1 MSEVKQV
8 TMPVT
13 GMTCANCAASI
24 ERNVRKLPGIQIANV
39 NLANEKLT
47 VWFNPTFTDEQGFIA
62 KIVRAGYGV
71 AIGKAELP
79 VSGLRDNSDAL
90 TLERVIKKQ
99 EGVLSVSVHYGTE
112 RLFLEYIPGMT
123 SIAELAQLIR
133 RAGFDLVAVGD
144 SETIEDVEAKVRS
157 NEVNRQ
163 KRLLMIGLSLTIP
176 LMIFSMMRDFGLI
189 GFQYDL
195 FVM

>member
-39 NLANEKLT
+39 NLANEKLSVSFDPT
-47 VWFNPTFTDEQGFIA
+47 VLDEQGIIA

-90 TLERVIKKQ
+90 TLE
-99 EGVLSVSVHYGTE
+99 TC
-112 RLFLEYIPGMT
+112 T
-123 SIAELAQLIR
+123 
-133 RAGFDLVAVGD
+133 
-144 SETIEDVEAKVRS
+144 
-157 NEVNRQ
+157 
-163 KRLLMIGLSLTIP
+163 
-176 LMIFSMMRDFGLI
+176 
-189 GFQYDL
+189 
-195 FVM
+195 